1 MRLVSTMII
10 KNNEKPS
17 VESLKAFVAEVRN
30 FKPKVAIMGKSGA
43 GKSSLVNALFGES
56 VSTVSDIGT
65 GTKEVNYFD
74 YEGITLIDF
83 PGLADLNKENEAQFL
98 KMYEEELSDVDLALW
113 IIPANDRANAPDI
126 AIYEQLLK
134 PERERMPT
142 MVILSKQD
150 NMGTPHKKFWDDDD
164 FRPTDK
170 LVQAILEKENLLSN
184 EFDLSTRYISSVAT
198 EYDDDTKAYRSFN
211 LDGLVNKIVSVLPNE
226 KKYAI
231 TREVDDKNVTSET
244 RIAAEQGLWESMKS
258 FMGDAFDS
266 AKDVASDIIIASLPS
281 ALSWVTKK
289 FKFW

>member
-1 MRLVSTMII
+1 
-10 KNNEKPS
+10 

-43 GKSSLVNALFGES
+43 GKSSLVNALFGKY

-83 PGLADLNKENEAQFL
+83 PGLADLNKENEAQFI

-126 AIYEQLLK
+126 EIYERLLK

-150 NMGTPHKKFWDDDD
+150 NVCTPRKKFWDDDD

-170 LVQAILEKENLLSN
+170 LVQKILEKEYLLSN

-211 LDGLVNKIVSVLPNE
+211 LDDLVNKIVSVLPNE

-244 RIAAEQGLWESMKS
+244 RVAAEQGLWESMKS

-289 FKFW
+289 LKFW

>member
-17 VESLKAFVAEVRN
+17 VESLKAFVEEVRN

-150 NMGTPHKKFWDDDD
+150 NVGTPHKKFWDDDD

-198 EYDDDTKAYRSFN
+198 EYDDDTKVYRSFN

-226 KKYAI
+226 K
-231 TREVDDKNVTSET
+231 
-244 RIAAEQGLWESMKS
+244 SMQSQEKS
-258 FMGDAFDS
+258 MI
-266 AKDVASDIIIASLPS
+266 KM
-281 ALSWVTKK
+281 
-289 FKFW
+289 

>member
-1 MRLVSTMII
+1 MII

>member
-1 MRLVSTMII
+1 MII

-17 VESLKAFVAEVRN
+17 VESLKAFVEEVRN

-150 NMGTPHKKFWDDDD
+150 NVGTPHKKFWDDDD

-198 EYDDDTKAYRSFN
+198 EYDDDTKVYRSFN

>member
-1 MRLVSTMII
+1 MII

-17 VESLKAFVAEVRN
+17 VESLKAFVEEVRN

-150 NMGTPHKKFWDDDD
+150 NVGTPHKKFWDDGD

-198 EYDDDTKAYRSFN
+198 EYDDTKVYRSFN

>member
-1 MRLVSTMII
+1 MTI

-43 GKSSLVNALFGES
+43 GKSSLVNALFGET
-56 VSTVSDIGT
+56 VSKVSDIGT

-98 KMYEEELSDVDLALW
+98 KMYKEELSDVDLTLW

-150 NMGTPHKKFWDDDD
+150 NVKTPRKKFWDDDD
-164 FRPTDK
+164 FKPTNK
-170 LVQAILEKENLLSN
+170 LDQVILEKENLLSR
-184 EFDLSTRYISSVAT
+184 EFDLSIRYISSVAT

-231 TREVDDKNVTSET
+231 TREIDDKNVTSET
-244 RIAAEQGLWESMKS
+244 RVAAELGLWESIKS

-281 ALSWVTKK
+281 ALSWLTKK
-289 FKFW
+289 FKFC